1 MLRKRCVLGFT
12 FLCRLRAPFLMP
24 AAITVAARQEGLS
37 SFAVMRAAT
46 AFLFSAR
53 RNDSRLNLELVAD

>member
-1 MLRKRCVLGFT
+1 MLRKRCVFRIT
-12 FLCRLRAPFLMP
+12 FLCLTSFIFFMP

-53 RNDSRLNLELVAD
+53 RTTAG